1 MENGK
6 QISECKDFVFI
17 PVYGI
22 RFKRK
27 FSLAIKKPVRNIT

>member
-1 MENGK
+1 MESKYPSAKN
-6 QISECKDFVFI
+6 FVFI